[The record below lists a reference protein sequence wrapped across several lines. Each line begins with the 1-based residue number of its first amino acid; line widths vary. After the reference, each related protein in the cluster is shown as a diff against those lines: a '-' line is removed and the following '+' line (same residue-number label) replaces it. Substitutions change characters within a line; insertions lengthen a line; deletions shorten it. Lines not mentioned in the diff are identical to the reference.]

1 VYRFSRCATNFICGR
16 GGLGFCV
23 FNRSHY
29 LILCI
34 FGCSLK
40 IICCHKSLSEMFEAI
55 RRRLSIYRTFT
66 SEPLLDDHDFRSTDV
81 VPAAATQKEAALR
94 QNLKPTS

>member
-1 VYRFSRCATNFICGR
+1 
-16 GGLGFCV
+16 
-23 FNRSHY
+23 
-29 LILCI
+29 
-34 FGCSLK
+34 
-40 IICCHKSLSEMFEAI
+40 MFEAI